1 LLWRPAIKLWNI
13 RDYASKGANL
23 PKNHMRKYLLTTIA
37 FMGLMANA
45 GQCQTIDTLVD
56 VGGYRLHFRILK
68 GKGMPILFEGGSQA
82 DVTVWDTI
90 LKPVADVTHAT
101 LITYDR
107 PGDGKSELDTSNHDL
122 DRHGILQVIEGLEKG
137 LKRLGYEGNVM
148 LIAHS
153 YGGFCATL
161 YAARHPAA
169 VKAAVFFDCNQVC
182 FFTDAYVDSA
192 MNERKR
198 LWADEKTRDQHLTQY
213 YQSMNLQHTVAL
225 MRKSPFPATIPV
237 VDFVAGLAPP
247 VWDSVTEARW
257 KDCHR
262 QFAAAQPNRQGITAN
277 GCGHFIFRDNPPLAI
292 AAIAKAYAGTQ
303 GGQEGDE
310 IRKRF
315 LSYALDAVNAEKG
328 KEVH

>member
-1 LLWRPAIKLWNI
+1 
-13 RDYASKGANL
+13 
-23 PKNHMRKYLLTTIA
+23 MRKYVLTTIVL
-37 FMGLMANA
+37 MGLLTDA

-82 DVTVWDTI
+82 DVSVWDTV

-107 PGDGKSELDTSNHDL
+107 PGDGSSELDTSNHEVN
-122 DRHGILQVIEGLEKG
+122 RHGILQVIEGLEKG
-137 LKRLGYEGNVM
+137 LKKLGYEGNVM

-161 YAARHPAA
+161 YAARHPAT
-169 VKAAVFFDCNQVC
+169 VKAAVLFDCNQVC

-192 MNERKR
+192 MVERR
-198 LWADEKTRDQHLTQY
+198 GLWADAKTREQHLAQY
-213 YQSMNLQHTVAL
+213 YQSMNLQRTVML
-225 MRKSPFPATIPV
+225 LRKSPFPATTPV
-237 VDFVAGLAPP
+237 IDLIAGVKPP

-257 KDCHR
+257 IYCHR
-262 QFAAAQPNRQGITAN
+262 QFAAAQPNRHSITAY
-277 GCGHFIFRDNPPLAI
+277 GCGHFIFRDNLPLAI

-303 GGQEGDE
+303 SGREGDE

-315 LSYALDAVNAEKG
+315 LSYALEAVNEEKR
-328 KEVH
+328 KMQ

>member
-1 LLWRPAIKLWNI
+1 
-13 RDYASKGANL
+13 
-23 PKNHMRKYLLTTIA
+23 MRKYALTTIVL
-37 FMGLMANA
+37 MGLAANS
-45 GQCQTIDTLVD
+45 GKCQTIDTLVN

-82 DVTVWDTI
+82 DVSVWDAI

-107 PGDGKSELDTSNHDL
+107 PGDGNSELDTSNHDL

-137 LKRLGYEGNVM
+137 LKKLGYEGDVM

-161 YAARHPAA
+161 YASRHPAT
-169 VKAAVFFDCNQVC
+169 VKAAVLFDCNQVC

-192 MNERKR
+192 MVERKG
-198 LWADEKTRDQHLTQY
+198 LWADAKTRDQHLAQY
-213 YQSMNLQHTVAL
+213 YQSMNLQRTVTFL
-225 MRKSPFPATIPV
+225 RKSPFPATTPV
-237 VDFVAGLAPP
+237 IDLIAGVKPP

-257 KDCHR
+257 IDCHR
-262 QFAAAQPNRQGITAN
+262 QFAAAQPNRQSITAY

-292 AAIAKAYAGTQ
+292 GAIAKAYAGTQ
-303 GGQEGDE
+303 SGQEANE

-315 LSYALDAVNAEKG
+315 LSYALEAVNEEKR
-328 KEVH
+328 KEAH